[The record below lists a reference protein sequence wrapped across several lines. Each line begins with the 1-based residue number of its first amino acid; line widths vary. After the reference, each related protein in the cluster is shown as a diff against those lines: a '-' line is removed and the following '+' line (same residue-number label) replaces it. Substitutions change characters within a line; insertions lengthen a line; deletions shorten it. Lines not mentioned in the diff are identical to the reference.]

1 MAAKETG
8 EGWLFPGRPREG
20 KALKRG
26 GKPGKGVGCGGKEKD
41 RQESPKRKKKN
52 TKRKETKWEVKNRQ
66 KEGWAQICSVGWTLK
81 NARVVCGMMGFPSE
95 RAVARALHRCVP

>member
-1 MAAKETG
+1 MQVDENRLEKVRLRPLSSGAAARLPVS
-8 EGWLFPGRPREG
+8 EGL
-20 KALKRG
+20 
-26 GKPGKGVGCGGKEKD
+26 V
-41 RQESPKRKKKN
+41 
-52 TKRKETKWEVKNRQ
+52 EVKQ